1 MTGTGLGCRAP
12 LGKLEPTDFLSGGV
26 FLPWKS
32 HLLLEAPP
40 GLTAMCQP
48 SHLDGLWE
56 AGQPRPLEL
65 GGDETPLELG
75 LHSGGWGGW
84 QTMPFL
90 PAGLF
95 GGRVLVLT
103 P

>member
-1 MTGTGLGCRAP
+1 MIGTGLGCRAP
-12 LGKLEPTDFLSGGV
+12 LGKLEPTDLLSGGA
-26 FLPWKS
+26 FLSWKS

-65 GGDETPLELG
+65 GGMRHP
-75 LHSGGWGGW
+75 
-84 QTMPFL
+84 
-90 PAGLF
+90 
-95 GGRVLVLT
+95 
-103 P
+103 